1 MCEIENGNDILT
13 ANFSSNPPLTTNAMP
28 ANTPPV
34 TILCK
39 SVRHKWSFAK
49 IYGYGYQSVSCSHTN
64 RPPTV
69 IYIEQL
75 TE

>member
-1 MCEIENGNDILT
+1 MWVKLICNVENGNDILT
-13 ANFSSNPPLTTNAMP
+13 ASLSSNPPLTTNAIP

-49 IYGYGYQSVSCSHTN
+49 TY
-64 RPPTV
+64 R
-69 IYIEQL
+69 
-75 TE
+75 